1 MNVDLYWNKGDDQ
14 RKKQRVKK
22 KQEILHK
29 TRIHSLEL
37 VASDLTIT
45 NNVVLGIMFKKERI
59 KVERERK
66 KDEVLC
72 P

>member
-1 MNVDLYWNKGDDQ
+1 
-14 RKKQRVKK
+14 
-22 KQEILHK
+22 
-29 TRIHSLEL
+29 